1 MSLSNEIDEVVS
13 NISSMENKKTSEVIK
28 QVLVINKLYDKKF
41 SIFEDILKDVI
52 KSVESLTDVAGN
64 NAEAYVM
71 LSEVI
76 GKVIGKCIDVDN
88 RLSSDVEE
96 LKNKINN

>member
-1 MSLSNEIDEVVS
+1 MVYI
-13 NISSMENKKTSEVIK
+13 
-28 QVLVINKLYDKKF
+28 
-41 SIFEDILKDVI
+41 KDVI
-52 KSVESLTDVAGN
+52 ASVESLTDVAGN

-76 GKVIGKCIDVDN
+76 GKVISKCIDVDN